1 MRGAGRDT
9 AASRLARG
17 GDRTVGGMRTRAV
30 LAVLG
35 LALTAACAATEPAV
49 ERQGGRTAAPAP
61 PSPSASPSPSPSPAP
76 ASPLTGRPMTAAAPV
91 VVVKVDNGVLARPFH
106 RGLERAAVVY
116 QELVEGGA
124 TRFAAVYDSGGPG
137 EVGPV
142 RSARVSDFELLRPL
156 GPVALAF
163 SGANPGTLREFRQQ
177 VRAGRA
183 LDASYDAVPQIYRL
197 AERRRDAR
205 NYFTT
210 LDRLRT
216 ALPTTAT
223 ARDIGLRFGAL
234 GASGGPATRADIRFS
249 RFSLVTVEYDA
260 PSRSYRVRQ
269 DGRAMPGV
277 KPANV
282 VVQRVQIRPTRF
294 KDVLGLPTPYTV
306 TVGSGAATVLRDGR
320 RTDGSWRRAT
330 ADAGT
335 RLVYGSG
342 GDILLRPGPTWVLLV
357 PDGQPLTTS

>member
-1 MRGAGRDT
+1 
-9 AASRLARG
+9 
-17 GDRTVGGMRTRAV
+17 MRTRAV

-35 LALTAACAATEPAV
+35 VAVTAACSAAPPAG
-49 ERQGGRTAAPAP
+49 ERQAAPAP
-61 PSPSASPSPSPSPAP
+61 ASTRPSAPPPPLAPLSPSPPPPSPSPAP
-76 ASPLTGRPMTAAAPV
+76 TSPLTGRATAVAAPV

-106 RGLERAAVVY
+106 RGLDRAAVVY

-124 TRFAAVYDSGGPG
+124 TRFAAVFDSGGTG

-163 SGANPGTLREFRQQ
+163 SGANPGTLREFARE

-183 LDASYDAVPQIYRL
+183 LDASYDAAPQIYRL

-205 NYFTT
+205 NFFTT
-210 LDRLRT
+210 PDLIRSAQPR
-216 ALPTTAT
+216 AAT
-223 ARDIGLRFGAL
+223 ARDIGLRFGPL
-234 GASGGPATRADIRFS
+234 GASGGPATKADIRFS
-249 RFSLVTVEYDA
+249 RFSLVTVQYDA
-260 PSRSYRVRQ
+260 ASRSYRVRQ
-269 DGRAMPGV
+269 DGRPMPGV
-277 KPANV
+277 QPANV
-282 VVQRVQIRPTRF
+282 VVQRVAIRPTPY

-320 RTDGSWRRAT
+320 RADGRWSRPT
-330 ADAGT
+330 PDAGT
-335 RLVYGSG
+335 RFVYGSG
-342 GDILLRPGPTWVLLV
+342 SDILLRPGPTWVLLV